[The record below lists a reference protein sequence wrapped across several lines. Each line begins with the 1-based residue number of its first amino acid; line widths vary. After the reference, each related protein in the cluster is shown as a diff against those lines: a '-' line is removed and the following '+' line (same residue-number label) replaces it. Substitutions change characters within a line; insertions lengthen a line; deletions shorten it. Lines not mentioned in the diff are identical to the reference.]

1 MKQNKKYIILSI
13 MVFVI
18 IMTTNIIIS
27 LNIYDDYNKKETN
40 DKYLVIGN
48 IINSNNDKDKDKLI
62 LGYLHNQNIDI
73 GKNYLNDN
81 ITLNINN
88 QIYNHNLKRN
98 LIIYSA
104 SSTFICYMLFMLL
117 IILYKKS
124 QDKKINE
131 ISNYM
136 NSVLNGNYSLDIR
149 SYEEG
154 RLSILKNDIYKI
166 TVKLKEQTDMAINEK
181 NNLEM
186 ILSDISHQI
195 KTPLTSMYVI
205 NDLLK
210 SDKLSKKEKIEF
222 LNKNESQLERI
233 EWLVTS
239 LLKLSRLDN
248 GFVKLKKEKVEVAKL
263 IDNCLN
269 PLLIPIELKN
279 QNVVKQID
287 NFEIDIDFNWFS
299 EAIINILKNA
309 HEHTNAF
316 GTIKVETSDNSM
328 YSSIIISDNGT
339 GISKQD
345 LPHIFERFYKGDNQ
359 KESIGIGL
367 NMAKKIIDLSGGE
380 INVLSTPSEGTTF
393 IIKIYKNII

>member
-27 LNIYDDYNKKETN
+27 LNIYDNYNKKETN

-48 IINSNNDKDKDKLI
+48 IINSNNDKDKLI

-73 GKNYLNDN
+73 GKDYLNDN

-98 LIIYSA
+98 LIIYSV
-104 SSTFICYMLFMLL
+104 SSTFICYILFMLL

-124 QDKKINE
+124 QDRKINE

-309 HEHTNAF
+309 HEHTNAY
-316 GTIKVETSDNSM
+316 GTIKVEASDNSM

-380 INVLSTPSEGTTF
+380 INVLSTPSVGTTF

>member
-1 MKQNKKYIILSI
+1 MKQNKKYIMLSI

-27 LNIYDDYNKKETN
+27 LNIYDNYNKKETN

-48 IINSNNDKDKDKLI
+48 IINSNNDKDKLI

-124 QDKKINE
+124 QEKKINE

-316 GTIKVETSDNSM
+316 GTIKIETSDNSM

-380 INVLSTPSEGTTF
+380 INVLSTPSVGTTF

>member
-13 MVFVI
+13 MAFVI

-27 LNIYDDYNKKETN
+27 LNIYDNYNKKETN

-48 IINSNNDKDKDKLI
+48 IINSNNDKDKLI

-104 SSTFICYMLFMLL
+104 SSTFICYILFMLL

-316 GTIKVETSDNSM
+316 GTIKIEASDNSM

>member
-1 MKQNKKYIILSI
+1 MKQNKKYIMLSI

-27 LNIYDDYNKKETN
+27 LNIYDNYNKKETN

-48 IINSNNDKDKDKLI
+48 IINSNNDKDKLI

-98 LIIYSA
+98 LIIYSV
-104 SSTFICYMLFMLL
+104 SSTFICYILFMLL

-316 GTIKVETSDNSM
+316 GTIKVEASDNSM

-380 INVLSTPSEGTTF
+380 INVLSTPSVGTTF

>member
-27 LNIYDDYNKKETN
+27 LNIYDNYNKKETN

-48 IINSNNDKDKDKLI
+48 IINSNNDKDKLI

-104 SSTFICYMLFMLL
+104 SSTFICYILFMLL

-149 SYEEG
+149 NYEEG

>member
-27 LNIYDDYNKKETN
+27 LNIYDNYNKKETN

-48 IINSNNDKDKDKLI
+48 IINSNNDKDKLI

-73 GKNYLNDN
+73 GKDYLNDN

-98 LIIYSA
+98 LIIYSV
-104 SSTFICYMLFMLL
+104 SSTFICYILFMLL
-117 IILYKKS
+117 TILYKKS

-316 GTIKVETSDNSM
+316 GTIKVEASDNSM

>member
-48 IINSNNDKDKDKLI
+48 IISSNNDKDKDKLI

-316 GTIKVETSDNSM
+316 GTIKVEASDNSM

-380 INVLSTPSEGTTF
+380 INVLSTPTEGTTF

>member
-13 MVFVI
+13 MAFVI

-27 LNIYDDYNKKETN
+27 LNIYDNYNKKETN

-48 IINSNNDKDKDKLI
+48 IINSNNDKDKLI

-104 SSTFICYMLFMLL
+104 FSTFICYMLFMLL

-124 QDKKINE
+124 QEKKINE

-316 GTIKVETSDNSM
+316 GTIKIETSDNSM
-328 YSSIIISDNGT
+328 YSSIIISDNGA

-380 INVLSTPSEGTTF
+380 INVLSTPSVGTTF

>member
-27 LNIYDDYNKKETN
+27 LNIYDNYNKKETN

-48 IINSNNDKDKDKLI
+48 IINSNNDKDKLI
-62 LGYLHNQNIDI
+62 LGYLHNRNIDI
-73 GKNYLNDN
+73 GKDYLNDN

-104 SSTFICYMLFMLL
+104 SSTFICYILFMLL

-263 IDNCLN
+263 IENCLN

-309 HEHTNAF
+309 HEHTNAY
-316 GTIKVETSDNSM
+316 GTIKVEASDNSM

-380 INVLSTPSEGTTF
+380 INVLSTPSVGTTF

>member
-27 LNIYDDYNKKETN
+27 LNIYDNYNKKETN

-48 IINSNNDKDKDKLI
+48 IINSNNDKDKLI

-73 GKNYLNDN
+73 GKDYLNDN

-104 SSTFICYMLFMLL
+104 SSTFIYYILFMLL
-117 IILYKKS
+117 TILYKKS

-316 GTIKVETSDNSM
+316 GTIKVEASDNSM

-380 INVLSTPSEGTTF
+380 INVLSTPSVGTTF

>member
-27 LNIYDDYNKKETN
+27 LNIYDNYNKKETN

-48 IINSNNDKDKDKLI
+48 IINSNNDKDKLI

-73 GKNYLNDN
+73 GKDYLNDN

-98 LIIYSA
+98 LIIYSV
-104 SSTFICYMLFMLL
+104 SSTFICYILFMLL

-124 QDKKINE
+124 QDRKINE

-316 GTIKVETSDNSM
+316 GTIKVEASDNSM

-345 LPHIFERFYKGDNQ
+345 LPYIFERFYKGANQ

-380 INVLSTPSEGTTF
+380 INVLSTPSVGTTF

>member
-27 LNIYDDYNKKETN
+27 LNIYDNYNKKETN

-48 IINSNNDKDKDKLI
+48 IINSNNDKDKLI

-73 GKNYLNDN
+73 GKDYLNDN

-88 QIYNHNLKRN
+88 QIYNQDLNRILT
-98 LIIYSA
+98 IYSV
-104 SSTFICYMLFMLL
+104 SSTFICYILFMLL

-124 QDKKINE
+124 QDRKINE

-316 GTIKVETSDNSM
+316 GTIKVEASDNSM

-380 INVLSTPSEGTTF
+380 INVLSTPSVGTTF

>member
-27 LNIYDDYNKKETN
+27 LNIYDNYNKKETN

-48 IINSNNDKDKDKLI
+48 IINSNNDKDKLI

-73 GKNYLNDN
+73 GKDYLNDN

-98 LIIYSA
+98 LIIYSV
-104 SSTFICYMLFMLL
+104 SSTFICYILFMLL

-124 QDKKINE
+124 QDRKINE

-316 GTIKVETSDNSM
+316 GTIKVEANDNSM

-345 LPHIFERFYKGDNQ
+345 LPHIFERFYKGANQ

-380 INVLSTPSEGTTF
+380 INVLSTPSVGTTF

>member
-48 IINSNNDKDKDKLI
+48 IINSNNDKDKLI

-104 SSTFICYMLFMLL
+104 SSTFICYILFMLL

>member
-316 GTIKVETSDNSM
+316 GTIKVEASDNSM

-380 INVLSTPSEGTTF
+380 INVLSTPSVGTTF

>member
-13 MVFVI
+13 MAFVI

-27 LNIYDDYNKKETN
+27 LNIYDNYNKKETN

-48 IINSNNDKDKDKLI
+48 IINSNNDKDKLI

-73 GKNYLNDN
+73 GKDYLNDN

-98 LIIYSA
+98 LIIYSV
-104 SSTFICYMLFMLL
+104 SSTFICYILFMLL

-124 QDKKINE
+124 QDRKINE

-309 HEHTNAF
+309 HEHTNTY
-316 GTIKVETSDNSM
+316 GTIKVEASDNSM

-380 INVLSTPSEGTTF
+380 INVLSTPSVGTTF

>member
-48 IINSNNDKDKDKLI
+48 IISSNNDKDKLI

-316 GTIKVETSDNSM
+316 GTIKVEASDNSM

-380 INVLSTPSEGTTF
+380 INVLSTPSVGTTF

>member
-27 LNIYDDYNKKETN
+27 LNIYDNYNKKETN

-48 IINSNNDKDKDKLI
+48 IINSNNDKDKLI

-73 GKNYLNDN
+73 GKDYLNDN

-98 LIIYSA
+98 LIIYSV
-104 SSTFICYMLFMLL
+104 SSTFICYILFMLL

-124 QDKKINE
+124 QDRKINE

-316 GTIKVETSDNSM
+316 GTIKVEANDNSM

-380 INVLSTPSEGTTF
+380 INVLSTPSVGTTF

>member
-13 MVFVI
+13 MAFVI

-27 LNIYDDYNKKETN
+27 LNIYDNYNKKETN

-48 IINSNNDKDKDKLI
+48 IINSNNDKDKLI

-104 SSTFICYMLFMLL
+104 FSTFICYMLFMLL

-124 QDKKINE
+124 QEKKINE

-316 GTIKVETSDNSM
+316 GTIKIEASDNSM

-380 INVLSTPSEGTTF
+380 INVLSTPSVGTTF

>member
-27 LNIYDDYNKKETN
+27 LNIYDNYNKKETN

-48 IINSNNDKDKDKLI
+48 IINSNHDKDKLI

-73 GKNYLNDN
+73 GKKYLNDN

-104 SSTFICYMLFMLL
+104 SSTFICYILFMLL

-279 QNVVKQID
+279 QSVVKQID

-309 HEHTNAF
+309 HEHTNAY
-316 GTIKVETSDNSM
+316 GTIKVEASDNSM

-380 INVLSTPSEGTTF
+380 INVLSTPSVGTTF

>member
-27 LNIYDDYNKKETN
+27 LNIYDNYNKKETN

-48 IINSNNDKDKDKLI
+48 IINSNNDKDKLI

-73 GKNYLNDN
+73 GKDYLNDN

-98 LIIYSA
+98 LIIYSV
-104 SSTFICYMLFMLL
+104 SSTFICYILFMLL

-124 QDKKINE
+124 QDRKINE

-210 SDKLSKKEKIEF
+210 NDKLSKKEKIEF

-316 GTIKVETSDNSM
+316 GTIKVEASYNSM

-345 LPHIFERFYKGDNQ
+345 LPYIFERFYKGANQ

-380 INVLSTPSEGTTF
+380 INVLSTPSVGTTF

>member
-27 LNIYDDYNKKETN
+27 LNIYDNYNKKETN

-48 IINSNNDKDKDKLI
+48 IINSNNDKDKLI

-98 LIIYSA
+98 FIIYSV
-104 SSTFICYMLFMLL
+104 SSTFICYILFMLL

-124 QDKKINE
+124 QDRKINE

-186 ILSDISHQI
+186 ILSDIFHQI

-316 GTIKVETSDNSM
+316 GTIKVEASDNSM

-380 INVLSTPSEGTTF
+380 INVLSTPSVGTTF

>member
-27 LNIYDDYNKKETN
+27 LNIYDNYNKKETN

-48 IINSNNDKDKDKLI
+48 IINSNNDKDKLI

-104 SSTFICYMLFMLL
+104 SSTFICYILFMLL

-149 SYEEG
+149 NYEEG

-222 LNKNESQLERI
+222 LNKNKSQLERI

>member
-13 MVFVI
+13 MAFVI

-27 LNIYDDYNKKETN
+27 LNIYDNYNKKETN

-48 IINSNNDKDKDKLI
+48 IINSNNDKDKLI

-73 GKNYLNDN
+73 GKDYLNDN

-98 LIIYSA
+98 LIIYSV
-104 SSTFICYMLFMLL
+104 SSTFICYILFMLL

-124 QDKKINE
+124 QDRKINE

-210 SDKLSKKEKIEF
+210 SDKLSKKEKIDF

-248 GFVKLKKEKVEVAKL
+248 GLVKLKKEKVEVAEL

-316 GTIKVETSDNSM
+316 GTIKVEASDNSM

-345 LPHIFERFYKGDNQ
+345 LPYIFERFYKGANQ

-380 INVLSTPSEGTTF
+380 INVLSTPSVGTTF

>member
-27 LNIYDDYNKKETN
+27 LNIYDNYNKKETN

-48 IINSNNDKDKDKLI
+48 IINSNNDKDKLI

-73 GKNYLNDN
+73 GKDYLNDN

-98 LIIYSA
+98 LIIYSV
-104 SSTFICYMLFMLL
+104 SSTFICYILFMLL

-124 QDKKINE
+124 QDRKINE

-279 QNVVKQID
+279 QYVVKHID
-287 NFEIDIDFNWFS
+287 QFEIDIDFNWFS

-316 GTIKVETSDNSM
+316 GTIKVEASDNSM

-345 LPHIFERFYKGDNQ
+345 LPHIFERFYKGNNQ

-380 INVLSTPSEGTTF
+380 INVLSTPTEGTTF

>member
-27 LNIYDDYNKKETN
+27 LNIYDNYNKKETN

-48 IINSNNDKDKDKLI
+48 IINSNNDKDKLI

-73 GKNYLNDN
+73 GKDYLNDN

-98 LIIYSA
+98 LIIYSV

-124 QDKKINE
+124 QDRKINE

-195 KTPLTSMYVI
+195 KTPLTSMCVI

-309 HEHTNAF
+309 HEHTNAY
-316 GTIKVETSDNSM
+316 GTIKVEANDNSM

-380 INVLSTPSEGTTF
+380 INVLSTPSVGTTF

>member
-27 LNIYDDYNKKETN
+27 LNIYDNYNKKETN

-48 IINSNNDKDKDKLI
+48 IINSNNDKDKLI

-73 GKNYLNDN
+73 GKDYLNDN

-98 LIIYSA
+98 LIIYSV

-222 LNKNESQLERI
+222 LSKNESQLERI

-309 HEHTNAF
+309 HEHTNAY
-316 GTIKVETSDNSM
+316 GTIKVEASDNSM

>member
-13 MVFVI
+13 MFFVI

-48 IINSNNDKDKDKLI
+48 IINSNNDKDKLI

-104 SSTFICYMLFMLL
+104 SSTFICYILFMIL

-149 SYEEG
+149 NYEEG

-316 GTIKVETSDNSM
+316 GTIKIETSDNSM

-380 INVLSTPSEGTTF
+380 INVLSTPSVGTTF

>member
-27 LNIYDDYNKKETN
+27 LNIYDNYNKKETN

-48 IINSNNDKDKDKLI
+48 IINSNNDKDKLI

-73 GKNYLNDN
+73 CKDYLNDN

-98 LIIYSA
+98 FIIYSV
-104 SSTFICYMLFMLL
+104 SSTFICYILFMLL

-316 GTIKVETSDNSM
+316 GTIKVEASDNSM

-380 INVLSTPSEGTTF
+380 INVLSTPSVGTTF

>member
-13 MVFVI
+13 MVFVT

-154 RLSILKNDIYKI
+154 RLSILKNYIYKI

>member
-222 LNKNESQLERI
+222 INKNKSQLERI

>member
-27 LNIYDDYNKKETN
+27 LNIYDNYNKKETN

-48 IINSNNDKDKDKLI
+48 IINSNNDKDKLI

-98 LIIYSA
+98 FIIYSV
-104 SSTFICYMLFMLL
+104 SSTFICYILFMLL

-124 QDKKINE
+124 QDRKINE

-316 GTIKVETSDNSM
+316 GTIKVEASDNSM

-380 INVLSTPSEGTTF
+380 INVLSTPSVGTTF

>member
-27 LNIYDDYNKKETN
+27 LNIYDNYNKKETN

-48 IINSNNDKDKDKLI
+48 IINSNNDKDKLI

-73 GKNYLNDN
+73 GKKYLNDN

-104 SSTFICYMLFMLL
+104 SSTFICYILFVLL

-309 HEHTNAF
+309 HEHTNAY
-316 GTIKVETSDNSM
+316 GTIKVEASDNSM

>member
-13 MVFVI
+13 MAFVI

-48 IINSNNDKDKDKLI
+48 IISSNNDKDKLI

-104 SSTFICYMLFMLL
+104 SSTFICYILFMVL

-316 GTIKVETSDNSM
+316 GTIKIETSDNSM

>member
-27 LNIYDDYNKKETN
+27 LNIYDNYNKKETN

-48 IINSNNDKDKDKLI
+48 IINSNNDKDKLI

-73 GKNYLNDN
+73 GKDYLNDN

-98 LIIYSA
+98 LIIYSV
-104 SSTFICYMLFMLL
+104 SSTFICYILFMLL

-124 QDKKINE
+124 QDRKINE

-210 SDKLSKKEKIEF
+210 NDKLSKKEKIEF

-316 GTIKVETSDNSM
+316 GTIKVEASDNSM

-345 LPHIFERFYKGDNQ
+345 LPYIFERFYKGANQ

-380 INVLSTPSEGTTF
+380 INVLSTPSVGTTF

>member
-48 IINSNNDKDKDKLI
+48 IISSNNDKDKLI

-316 GTIKVETSDNSM
+316 GTIKIETSDNSM

-380 INVLSTPSEGTTF
+380 INVLSTPSVGTTF

>member
-27 LNIYDDYNKKETN
+27 LNIYDNYNKKETN

-48 IINSNNDKDKDKLI
+48 IINSNNDKDKLI

-98 LIIYSA
+98 LIIYSV
-104 SSTFICYMLFMLL
+104 SSIFICYILFMLL

-124 QDKKINE
+124 QDRKINE

-316 GTIKVETSDNSM
+316 GTIKVEASDNSM

-380 INVLSTPSEGTTF
+380 INVLSTPSVGTTF